1 MSKGTGTP
9 LINKKG
15 GDQRQRRK
23 ARKENTMTNRE
34 FFTAIAAMENLNEEL
49 IQHAEA
55 ELEKLN
61 KRNAARAAKPTKAQK
76 ESKPIKE
83 EIVKFLTEKGGFHTA
98 SEVMEACEISV
109 QKASALCRQLVEE
122 GALTV
127 QEIKVP
133 KKGKQ
138 KAYAIVDGSEEVTE

>member
-1 MSKGTGTP
+1 
-9 LINKKG
+9 
-15 GDQRQRRK
+15 
-23 ARKENTMTNRE
+23 MTNRE
-34 FFTAIAAMENLNEEL
+34 FFTAIASMTNINAEL
-49 IQHAEA
+49 VEHATN
-55 ELEKLN
+55 ELEKLD
-61 KRNAARAAKPTKAQK
+61 KRNASRAAKPTKAQK
-76 ESKPIKE
+76 ENEPIKE

-98 SEVMEACEISV
+98 SEVMEACKISV

-138 KAYAIVDGSEEVTE
+138 KAYAIADDSEEVME

>member
-1 MSKGTGTP
+1 
-9 LINKKG
+9 
-15 GDQRQRRK
+15 
-23 ARKENTMTNRE
+23 MTNRE
-34 FFTAIAAMENLNEEL
+34 FFTAIASMTN
-49 IQHAEA
+49 ISA
-55 ELEKLN
+55 ELVEHATNELGKLD
-61 KRNAARAAKPTKAQK
+61 KRNASRAAKPTKAQK
-76 ESKPIKE
+76 ENEPIKE
-83 EIVKFLTEKGGFHTA
+83 EIVKFLTEKSGFHTA

-138 KAYAIVDGSEEVTE
+138 KAYAIANESEEVTE

>member
-1 MSKGTGTP
+1 
-9 LINKKG
+9 
-15 GDQRQRRK
+15 
-23 ARKENTMTNRE
+23 MTTRE
-34 FFTAIAAMENLNEEL
+34 FLTTIASMPNISDEL
-49 IQHAEA
+49 KEYAKG
-55 ELEKLN
+55 ELKKLD

-76 ESKPIKE
+76 ENEPVKE

-122 GALTV
+122 GTLKV
-127 QEIKVP
+127 KEIKVP

-138 KAYAIVDGSEEVTE
+138 KAYAWLWYSEEVTE

>member
-1 MSKGTGTP
+1 
-9 LINKKG
+9 
-15 GDQRQRRK
+15 
-23 ARKENTMTNRE
+23 MTNRE

-76 ESKPIKE
+76 ENESIKE

-138 KAYAIVDGSEEVTE
+138 KAYAIADGSKEVTE

>member
-1 MSKGTGTP
+1 
-9 LINKKG
+9 
-15 GDQRQRRK
+15 
-23 ARKENTMTNRE
+23 MTNRE
-34 FFTAIAAMENLNEEL
+34 FFTAIASMTN
-49 IQHAEA
+49 ISA
-55 ELEKLN
+55 ELVEHATNELGKLD
-61 KRNAARAAKPTKAQK
+61 KRNASRAAKPTKAQK
-76 ESKPIKE
+76 ENEPIKE

-138 KAYAIVDGSEEVTE
+138 KAYAIANESEEVTE

>member
-1 MSKGTGTP
+1 
-9 LINKKG
+9 
-15 GDQRQRRK
+15 
-23 ARKENTMTNRE
+23 MTNRE
-34 FFTAIAAMENLNEEL
+34 FFTAIASMTN
-49 IQHAEA
+49 ISA
-55 ELEKLN
+55 ELVEHATNELGKLD
-61 KRNAARAAKPTKAQK
+61 KRNASRAAKPTKAQK
-76 ESKPIKE
+76 ENEPIKE

-122 GALTV
+122 GTLTV

-138 KAYAIVDGSEEVTE
+138 KAYAIADDSEEVTK

>member
-1 MSKGTGTP
+1 
-9 LINKKG
+9 
-15 GDQRQRRK
+15 
-23 ARKENTMTNRE
+23 MTTRE
-34 FFTAIAAMENLNEEL
+34 FLTTITSMPNISDEL
-49 IQHAEA
+49 KEYAKG
-55 ELEKLN
+55 ELKKLD

-76 ESKPIKE
+76 ENEPIKE

-98 SEVMEACEISV
+98 SEVMETCEISV

-122 GALTV
+122 GTLTV

-138 KAYAIVDGSEEVTE
+138 KAYAIADDSEEVME

>member
-1 MSKGTGTP
+1 
-9 LINKKG
+9 
-15 GDQRQRRK
+15 
-23 ARKENTMTNRE
+23 MTNRE
-34 FFTAIAAMENLNEEL
+34 FFTAIASMTNINAEL
-49 IQHAEA
+49 VEHATN
-55 ELEKLN
+55 ELEKLD
-61 KRNAARAAKPTKAQK
+61 KRNASRAAKPTKAQK
-76 ESKPIKE
+76 ENEPIKE

-127 QEIKVP
+127 QEVKVP

-138 KAYAIVDGSEEVTE
+138 KAYAIADDSEEVME

>member
-1 MSKGTGTP
+1 
-9 LINKKG
+9 
-15 GDQRQRRK
+15 
-23 ARKENTMTNRE
+23 MTTRE
-34 FFTAIAAMENLNEEL
+34 FLTTIISMPNISDEL
-49 IQHAEA
+49 KEYAKG
-55 ELEKLN
+55 ELKKLD

-76 ESKPIKE
+76 ENEPIKE

-138 KAYAIVDGSEEVTE
+138 KAYAIANDSEEVTE

>member
-1 MSKGTGTP
+1 
-9 LINKKG
+9 
-15 GDQRQRRK
+15 
-23 ARKENTMTNRE
+23 MTNRE
-34 FFTAIAAMENLNEEL
+34 FFTAIASMTN
-49 IQHAEA
+49 ISA
-55 ELEKLN
+55 ELVEHATNEMGKLD
-61 KRNAARAAKPTKAQK
+61 KRNASRAAKPTKAQK
-76 ESKPIKE
+76 ENEPIKE

-122 GALTV
+122 GTLTV

-138 KAYAIVDGSEEVTE
+138 KAYAIANESEEVTE

>member
-1 MSKGTGTP
+1 
-9 LINKKG
+9 
-15 GDQRQRRK
+15 
-23 ARKENTMTNRE
+23 MTNRE
-34 FFTAIAAMENLNEEL
+34 FFTAIASMTNINAEL
-49 IQHAEA
+49 VEHATN
-55 ELEKLN
+55 ELEKLD
-61 KRNAARAAKPTKAQK
+61 KRNASRAAKPTKAQK
-76 ESKPIKE
+76 ENEPIKE

-127 QEIKVP
+127 REIKVP

-138 KAYAIVDGSEEVTE
+138 KAYVIADDSEEVTE

>member
-1 MSKGTGTP
+1 
-9 LINKKG
+9 
-15 GDQRQRRK
+15 
-23 ARKENTMTNRE
+23 MTNRE

-76 ESKPIKE
+76 ENEPIKE

>member
-1 MSKGTGTP
+1 
-9 LINKKG
+9 
-15 GDQRQRRK
+15 
-23 ARKENTMTNRE
+23 MTNRE
-34 FFTAIAAMENLNEEL
+34 FLTAITSMPNINDEL
-49 IQHAEA
+49 KEYAKG
-55 ELEKLN
+55 ELKKLD
-61 KRNAARAAKPTKAQK
+61 KRNAARAVKPTKAQK
-76 ESKPIKE
+76 ENEPIKE

-122 GALTV
+122 GTLTV

-138 KAYAIVDGSEEVTE
+138 KAYAIADDSEEVTE

>member
-1 MSKGTGTP
+1 
-9 LINKKG
+9 
-15 GDQRQRRK
+15 
-23 ARKENTMTNRE
+23 MTTRE
-34 FFTAIAAMENLNEEL
+34 FLTTIISMPNISDEL
-49 IQHAEA
+49 KEYAKG
-55 ELEKLN
+55 ELKKLD

-76 ESKPIKE
+76 ENEPIKE

-109 QKASALCRQLVEE
+109 QKASALCRQLVKE
-122 GALTV
+122 GTLTV

-138 KAYAIVDGSEEVTE
+138 KAYAIANDSEEVTE

>member
-1 MSKGTGTP
+1 
-9 LINKKG
+9 
-15 GDQRQRRK
+15 
-23 ARKENTMTNRE
+23 MTNRE
-34 FFTAIAAMENLNEEL
+34 FFTAIASMTN
-49 IQHAEA
+49 ISA
-55 ELEKLN
+55 ELVEHATNELGKLD
-61 KRNAARAAKPTKAQK
+61 KRNASRAAKPTKAQK
-76 ESKPIKE
+76 ENEPIKE

-122 GALTV
+122 GTLTV

-138 KAYAIVDGSEEVTE
+138 KAYAIANNSEEVTE

>member
-1 MSKGTGTP
+1 
-9 LINKKG
+9 
-15 GDQRQRRK
+15 
-23 ARKENTMTNRE
+23 MTNRE
-34 FFTAIAAMENLNEEL
+34 FFTAIASMTNISAEL
-49 IQHAEA
+49 VEHAEA

-76 ESKPIKE
+76 ENEPIKA

-138 KAYAIVDGSEEVTE
+138 KAYAIADGSEEVAE

>member
-1 MSKGTGTP
+1 
-9 LINKKG
+9 
-15 GDQRQRRK
+15 
-23 ARKENTMTNRE
+23 MTNRE
-34 FFTAIAAMENLNEEL
+34 FFTAIASMTN
-49 IQHAEA
+49 ISA
-55 ELEKLN
+55 ELVEHATNELGKLD
-61 KRNAARAAKPTKAQK
+61 KRNASRAAKPTKAQK
-76 ESKPIKE
+76 ENEPIKE

-122 GALTV
+122 GTLTV

-138 KAYAIVDGSEEVTE
+138 KAYAIADDSEEVTE

>member
-1 MSKGTGTP
+1 
-9 LINKKG
+9 
-15 GDQRQRRK
+15 
-23 ARKENTMTNRE
+23 MTNRE
-34 FFTAIAAMENLNEEL
+34 FFTAIASMTNINAEL
-49 IQHAEA
+49 VEHATN
-55 ELEKLN
+55 ELEKLD
-61 KRNAARAAKPTKAQK
+61 KRNASRAAKPTKAQK
-76 ESKPIKE
+76 ENEPVKE

-138 KAYAIVDGSEEVTE
+138 KAYAIADDSEEVME